1 MTQPEIHE
9 GGCQCGKIRYRVH
22 GRPNNTT
29 NCYCAQCRMAAG
41 AAVVTWSE
49 FPAEAVTF
57 IGDRPAY
64 YRSSD
69 AAERGFCP
77 ACGTS
82 LTFCYIDGE
91 AIDIATATL
100 DEPSVFAPEDHLW
113 VASKVPW
120 HTIAEDGLPRYPRHR
135 GSSD

>member
-1 MTQPEIHE
+1 MTETKSHE
-9 GGCQCGKIRYRVH
+9 GGCQCGRIRYRVS
-22 GRPNNTT
+22 GTPSNTC
-29 NCYCAQCRMAAG
+29 NCHCSQCRMAAG
-41 AAVVTWSE
+41 AAFVTWSE

-57 IGDRPAY
+57 TKERPQF

-82 LTFCYIDGE
+82 LTFCYLDGA

-100 DEPSVFAPEDHLW
+100 DDPNTLPPQENIWTRSKLAWVTLEDDLPQYPE
-113 VASKVPW
+113 
-120 HTIAEDGLPRYPRHR
+120 ER
-135 GSSD
+135 GSG